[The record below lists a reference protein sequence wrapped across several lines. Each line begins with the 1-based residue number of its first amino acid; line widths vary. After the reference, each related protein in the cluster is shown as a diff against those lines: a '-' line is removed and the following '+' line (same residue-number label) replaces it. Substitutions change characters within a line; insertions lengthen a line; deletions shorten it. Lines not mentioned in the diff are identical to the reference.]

1 MQSKL
6 ARVAIVGGG
15 FSGAMT
21 AVHLL
26 RQRIPILEITIFEPS
41 HELGRGLAYSTPCP
55 DHLLNVPAF
64 GMSAIANEPDHF
76 LQYAVSKNPEYNQE
90 SFVPRR
96 IFGDYLRWLIA
107 LELQLAEKS
116 GAKFLQV
123 NESVVALKKLDS
135 GFRLSTSE
143 GKNFDADYVV
153 LAIGNLSGKKPGWLR
168 GIEIDHKDYLHN
180 PWKEG
185 AIEGIPTNHNVLIV
199 GSGLTRG
206 R

>member
-26 RQRIPILEITIFEPS
+26 RQKIPLLEITIFEQA

-64 GMSAIANEPDHF
+64 GMSAVANEPDHF
-76 LQYAVSKNPEYNQE
+76 LTYAMSKDRQFTQE
-90 SFVPRR
+90 SYVPRS
-96 IFGDYLRWLIA
+96 IFGDYLRWLISK
-107 LELQLAEKS
+107 ELQIAEDA
-116 GAKFLQV
+116 GAKFRQV
-123 NESVVALKKLDS
+123 RAAVIAMERPGDAYQ
-135 GFRLSTSE
+135 LSTSE
-143 GKNFDADYVV
+143 GQKFDADFVV

-168 GIEIDHKDYLHN
+168 GIDLDCIITCLLL
-180 PWKEG
+180 
-185 AIEGIPTNHNVLIV
+185 AAA
-199 GSGLTRG
+199 
-206 R
+206 